1 MDIGAEAEMPL
12 SLHLWPRNIYP
23 FLLEKAQLHSF
34 SSLQELV
41 TVVNGVSKTMPP
53 HWYIKEDLNKLD
65 RRINIIIILL
75 FSSLDLW

>member
-12 SLHLWPRNIYP
+12 SLHLWPRNIDP

-41 TVVNGVSKTMPP
+41 TVVNGVSKIMPP